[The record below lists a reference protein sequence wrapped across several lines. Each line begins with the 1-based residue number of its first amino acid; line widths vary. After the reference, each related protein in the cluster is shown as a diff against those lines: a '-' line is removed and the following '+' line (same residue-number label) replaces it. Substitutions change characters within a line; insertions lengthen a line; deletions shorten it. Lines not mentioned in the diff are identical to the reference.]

1 MLSPSA
7 RILEPARELPVWHD
21 ADVCVLGGSCT
32 GLFAAVRAARL
43 GARVVIVEKQN
54 CFGGVATT
62 AMVNAWHS
70 LFDTEFRR
78 QIIAGVT
85 TEITARLARR
95 NAIYSIDRSPSFGFI
110 FNSEELKIEL
120 DELATAARLRIF
132 LHTSFCAP
140 FIENGRLAGVLV
152 ENKSGRG
159 AIRARYFIDATGDAD
174 LCARLPGVDCYYA
187 HHLQPATACAR
198 IEGWKRLSAHTTD
211 SGLSADAGAAPPFDL
226 GTLIREHGAEFGIPE
241 GFTWGC
247 YVPNSDVF
255 MLAGTRIYNI
265 NPADADQLT
274 AAEIEGRR
282 QVRAILD
289 LLRKHRPDVPLTLQA
304 LPSRL
309 GLRES
314 RHVHCQYQL
323 HGDDVLHGRPFD
335 DAIAYGSYRVD
346 IHHQDRPGITLRYL
360 DGREEY
366 AVPGRPK
373 QVGRWRNASSEDPT
387 FYQIPLR
394 AMLPKG
400 PYDNLVVAGRMIDA
414 DPVAHA
420 AIRVM
425 VNMNQTGE
433 AAGVA
438 CALAARTGTA
448 LTELDVTQLRN
459 ALIEGGSALDANRAR

>member
-1 MLSPSA
+1 MTSPA
-7 RILEPARELPVWHD
+7 TVTEPARPIPIWHD

-32 GLFAAVRAARL
+32 GLFAALRAARL
-43 GARVVIVEKQN
+43 GARVVLIEKQN

-62 AMVNAWHS
+62 SLVNAWHS
-70 LFDTEFRR
+70 LYDTEFRQ
-78 QIIAGVT
+78 QIIGGL
-85 TEITARLARR
+85 TAEVVQRLGRR
-95 NAIYSIDRSPSFGFI
+95 GAVQAIERSPSFGFI
-110 FNSEELKIEL
+110 FNSEELKIDL
-120 DELATAARLRIF
+120 DELALAEKLRLY
-132 LHTSFCAP
+132 LHTQFCAP
-140 FIENGRLAGVLV
+140 YLQDGKLAGVFV

-159 AIRARYFIDATGDAD
+159 AILARYFIDATGDAD
-174 LCARLPGVDCYYA
+174 LCARLPGIDCYYA
-187 HHLQPATACAR
+187 NHLQPATACAR
-198 IEGWKRLSAHTTD
+198 LEGWKRLSSHPTD
-211 SGLSADAGAAPPFDL
+211 SGISASADRETPFDL
-226 GTLIREHGAEFGIPE
+226 GALIRDHREEFGLLE

-247 YVPNSDVF
+247 FVPDSEIF
-255 MLAGTRIYNI
+255 MLAATRIYNI
-265 NPADADQLT
+265 NPADADDLT

-289 LLRKHRPDVPLTLQA
+289 LLRRYRPDAPLTLQA

-314 RHVHCQYQL
+314 RHVRCQYQL
-323 HGDDVLHGRPFD
+323 TGDDVLYGRHFD

-373 QVGRWRNASSEDPT
+373 QSSRWRGESSVNPT

-394 AMLPKG
+394 SMRPVG
-400 PYDNLVVAGRMIDA
+400 PYGNLLIAGRMIDA
-414 DPVAHA
+414 DMTAHA

-438 CALAARTGTA
+438 CALAARHHQPVA
-448 LTELDVTQLRN
+448 DVDPRVLRQTLN
-459 ALIEGGSALDANRAR
+459 DGGSKLTC